1 MHSQQRS
8 SHQKCQDE
16 QGAPGKT
23 QTQKGSH
30 REDGSKDRQPGKN
43 SEIVWAAKDWA
54 RKDKALTELGDY
66 RLSLRPVLGGD
77 HGADH
82 PGNSAEALEAGLE
95 LKNVFPLLEAV
106 VPVTN
111 FL

>member
-54 RKDKALTELGDY
+54 RKNKALTELGDY
-66 RLSLRPVLGGD
+66 RLSLRPVLGGVIM
-77 HGADH
+77 
-82 PGNSAEALEAGLE
+82 EQIILEIL
-95 LKNVFPLLEAV
+95 LKHWRQGWS
-106 VPVTN
+106 
-111 FL
+111 